1 MLNKDIFSRLLQQRQ
16 FKSVRSILDVMNAV
30 DIASLLSELDGKEL
44 ALVFRLIPKAKAAE
58 VFANLNSAMQSYLV
72 EMFSEKELRELLDDL
87 YMDDTVDILEELP
100 GKSGHPYSRRNK
112 PRKPQYHQQALKLS
126 GR

>member
-1 MLNKDIFSRLLQQRQ
+1 
-16 FKSVRSILDVMNAV
+16 MNAV

-87 YMDDTVDILEELP
+87 YMDDAVDILEELP
-100 GKSGHPYSRRNK
+100 ANLVTRILAAISPENRNIIN
-112 PRKPQYHQQALKLS
+112 KLLNYPEDS
-126 GR
+126 A

>member
-58 VFANLNSAMQSYLV
+58 VFANLN
-72 EMFSEKELRELLDDL
+72 
-87 YMDDTVDILEELP
+87 
-100 GKSGHPYSRRNK
+100 
-112 PRKPQYHQQALKLS
+112 LS
-126 GR
+126 LIHI